1 MKTFLII
8 AFTLISLN
16 IFATSQFPDRIIY
29 KGEKYALNCNPLEDF
44 FNNNLG
50 KRPNKGSFCTGL
62 LRGYVGTFEIS
73 DNQLLLKD
81 IEIIVPDTLNKK
93 TDVKSVSVIKEIF
106 PTQDIINV
114 DWFSGLLVIPYGKVV
129 NYVHMG
135 YASTYENYYLL
146 EINKGKLIK
155 ERKLNSKQYD
165 QFRENQFQA
174 FKKTNE
180 YKKQK
185 EELQKSKKYSDDFI
199 DSFLK
204 SFFIQYT
211 TKILPE

>member
-8 AFTLISLN
+8 VFSFISLN
-16 IFATSQFPDRIIY
+16 IFATAQFADRIIY
-29 KGEKYALNCNPLEDF
+29 KGQEYALNCNPLEDF
-44 FNNNLG
+44 FYKNPV
-50 KRPNKGSFCTGL
+50 KRPKKGSFCTGL
-62 LRGYVGTFEIS
+62 LRGYVATLEIS

-93 TDVKSVSVIKEIF
+93 TDIKSVSVIKEVF
-106 PTQDIINV
+106 PGQEKISI

-146 EINKGKLIK
+146 EIDKGKFIK

-165 QFRENQFQA
+165 QFKERQFQE
-174 FKKTNE
+174 FKKTEE
-180 YKKQK
+180 YKKEKESMQK
-185 EELQKSKKYSDDFI
+185 EKYSDKDI
-199 DSFLK
+199 DSLIK
-204 SFFIQYT
+204 SFYIQYT
-211 TKILPE
+211 TKIIAE

>member
-16 IFATSQFPDRIIY
+16 IFATAQFPDRIIY
-29 KGEKYALNCNPLEDF
+29 KGKKYALNCNPLEDF
-44 FNNNLG
+44 FNNNPG

-62 LRGYVGTFEIS
+62 LRGYVATFEIS

-93 TDVKSVSVIKEIF
+93 TDIKSVSVIKEIF
-106 PTQDIINV
+106 PTQDIKNV

-135 YASTYENYYLL
+135 YVST
-146 EINKGKLIK
+146 
-155 ERKLNSKQYD
+155 
-165 QFRENQFQA
+165 
-174 FKKTNE
+174 
-180 YKKQK
+180 
-185 EELQKSKKYSDDFI
+185 
-199 DSFLK
+199 
-204 SFFIQYT
+204 
-211 TKILPE
+211 